1 MRGGREDGRYLGGE
15 GGGGGAHRHS
25 DKIKDIELEM
35 KTTLVNQVNRWN
47 PLTQD
52 FRLTA
57 EETYSLSLSLS
68 LFLSLFLIVSNLH
81 FSNVEQSD
89 FAYCNL
95 PMTLHV
101 RLLVGRCLMISLAQ
115 KFNFNAYEKM
125 IKNFFKYI

>member
-1 MRGGREDGRYLGGE
+1 
-15 GGGGGAHRHS
+15 
-25 DKIKDIELEM
+25 M
-35 KTTLVNQVNRWN
+35 KPGPSRVTINNYFL
-47 PLTQD
+47 
-52 FRLTA
+52 FRSSL
-57 EETYSLSLSLS
+57 SLSLSLS